1 MVRSQNKMSAV
12 IKVLMLSF
20 KFARIYAQ
28 NSLQPKR
35 TLCLDA
41 FMLGQESLF
50 FDIDDNKMC
59 VVFLQDYHI
68 VGGVILKV
76 VA

>member
-12 IKVLMLSF
+12 FKVLMLSF
-20 KFARIYAQ
+20 KFARIYAR

-41 FMLGQESLF
+41 LMLGQESLF

-76 VA
+76 VT